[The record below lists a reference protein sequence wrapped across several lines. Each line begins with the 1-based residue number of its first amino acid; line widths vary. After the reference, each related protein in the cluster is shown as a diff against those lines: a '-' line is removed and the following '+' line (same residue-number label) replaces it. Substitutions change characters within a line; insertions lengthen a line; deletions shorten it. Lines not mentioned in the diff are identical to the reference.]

1 MEVTNLKINRR
12 IFLYPLINYI
22 HTEICKIVLQNREER
37 EETEEGRGPKPA
49 DKKDGDFPFF
59 SYL

>member
-1 MEVTNLKINRR
+1 MKEPLVLEDQSR
-12 IFLYPLINYI
+12 IFLYPLINYV
-22 HTEICKIVLQNREER
+22 HTEICKIVLQTEKNVKKNR
-37 EETEEGRGPKPA
+37 GKGPKPA